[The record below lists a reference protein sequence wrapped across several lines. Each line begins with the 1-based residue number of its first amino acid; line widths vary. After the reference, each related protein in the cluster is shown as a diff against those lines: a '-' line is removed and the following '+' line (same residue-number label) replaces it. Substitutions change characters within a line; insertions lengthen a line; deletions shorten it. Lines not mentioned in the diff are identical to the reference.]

1 MISQG
6 GERETE
12 RKKSPERNMY
22 EHTDHLTDWIYITT
36 SAQRWAAIKERYN
49 STQNIYRKEI
59 IIVDDERDHI
69 C

>member
-1 MISQG
+1 L
-6 GERETE
+6 
-12 RKKSPERNMY
+12 Y